1 MSAIQRYFSLSQC
14 SLHWP
19 SLLQRFPHSI
29 SRTNDK
35 SNASFNAQEQFCL
48 PASNTCHLGRYS
60 GYILTKSY
68 TKTKLLKHTL
78 LTNNFCLPA
87 SNTCHL
93 FRQVLWLSS
102 YPKTHKN
109 KTAQAYPT
117 FFFTNTI
124 TVYLY
129 LTRLSSFSVFKT
141 NSRFLSLDS

>member
-19 SLLQRFPHSI
+19 SLLIRFPHSI
-29 SRTNDK
+29 SRTTTR
-35 SNASFNAQEQFCL
+35 AM
-48 PASNTCHLGRYS
+48 
-60 GYILTKSY
+60 
-68 TKTKLLKHTL
+68 LLL
-78 LTNNFCLPA
+78 MLRNNFAYQHPILVTQVGILAIFLRKVIQKQNCSSIQYLPPM
-87 SNTCHL
+87 
-93 FRQVLWLSS
+93 QVLWLSS

-129 LTRLSSFSVFKT
+129 LTCLSSLSKLKR